1 MLGNIYLKFS
11 TSSGVE
17 CFLLKV
23 CNKHCLSASAA
34 DNFINMEFVEF
45 IRTPK
50 VDGVTLYRPNAEP
63 VEGTLCI
70 TGHHL
75 ILSSR
80 QNHKEEMWVS

>member
-1 MLGNIYLKFS
+1 
-11 TSSGVE
+11 
-17 CFLLKV
+17 
-23 CNKHCLSASAA
+23 
-34 DNFINMEFVEF
+34 MEFAEF

-50 VDGVTLYRPNAEP
+50 ADSVTLYQANTTP

-80 QNHKEEMWVS
+80 EDNKEELWVSTFMARNAACLKDYSK